1 MLRSWC
7 TLSYCGYECI
17 RGILCLLV
25 GWCVVCRSV
34 CCLFVSLLC
43 VLQVMCLCL
52 SAGYFFF
59 FFLRLRGDVRGV
71 ASPSCDTHMKN
82 SNFLLTAGCDTHM
95 IIPSTCMIDGT
106 SYFSLRFVLPVHSC
120 FSILISFYINEL

>member
-1 MLRSWC
+1 MGMSAFVGFCVCWWV
-7 TLSYCGYECI
+7 GV
-17 RGILCLLV
+17 LCV
-25 GWCVVCRSV
+25 GR
-34 CCLFVSLLC
+34 LFVSLLC

-52 SAGYFFF
+52 SAGYFCFF
-59 FFLRLRGDVRGV
+59 FFLRLRGNVRGV

>member
-25 GWCVVCRSV
+25 GWCVVCRSSFCQSV
-34 CCLFVSLLC
+34 MCVASHVSMFVSR
-43 VLQVMCLCL
+43 VF
-52 SAGYFFF
+52 FFF
-59 FFLRLRGDVRGV
+59 FFLRLRGNVRGV